1 MTLKEEIFGVASFRS
16 RQQVLQMEAALRRDV
31 TTPREVALGCGL
43 SVRFELADA
52 ADVRDVYLRT
62 RPGNLIGFYR
72 VERGA
77 DGRTSIAALGTMSR

>member
-1 MTLKEEIFGVASFRS
+1 M
-16 RQQVLQMEAALRRDV
+16 
-31 TTPREVALGCGL
+31 
-43 SVRFELADA
+43 RFELADA